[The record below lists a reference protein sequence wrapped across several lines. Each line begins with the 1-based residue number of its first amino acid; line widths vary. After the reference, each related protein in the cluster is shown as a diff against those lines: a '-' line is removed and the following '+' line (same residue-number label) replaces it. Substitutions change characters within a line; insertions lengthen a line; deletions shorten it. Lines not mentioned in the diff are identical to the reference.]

1 MKKKKNLPINKNKA
15 FQRKVEQRPRYK
27 NTDLPDPTSFVDLM
41 METYPKLFEAL
52 KKN

>member
-1 MKKKKNLPINKNKA
+1 MNQNKA
-15 FQRKVEQRPRYK
+15 FQRKVKQLPRYK
-27 NTDLPDPTSFVDLM
+27 NTDLPDPAAFVDLM